1 MNKDRVSALSLE
13 INEDVKYAQ
22 EVSAKIVAKYSAD
35 IDNLMSEIQE
45 NVVNNVNQDDRLIEK
60 YLLELVGA
68 LYVANTTIDS
78 FSIYDD
84 ISKANA
90 TLAYSEKYAESQL
103 KAATEGRKAT
113 QADHQQYAEVNST
126 DEKVLNLIYSKSVRI
141 LKNKIDGAY
150 EMTDTLKR
158 ILKHHEQE
166 LFMEKQNR
174 RLLESN

>member
-1 MNKDRVSALSLE
+1 MNRDRVSSLSME

-35 IDNLMSEIQE
+35 IDNLMAEIQK
-45 NVVNNVNQDDRLIEK
+45 NVVDNVNQDDRLIER
-60 YLLELVGA
+60 YLLEL
-68 LYVANTTIDS
+68 YVAYTTIDS

-113 QADHQQYAEVNST
+113 QADHQQYAEVNSV
-126 DEKVLNLIYSKSVRI
+126 DEKVLNLIYSKSVKI
-141 LKNKIDGAY
+141 LKDKIDGAY